1 VSQTDII
8 LGVFLSARRVPD
20 KAEGDGDEDADKAG
34 KKDKKSA
41 KLPSHSLLRSLT
53 VAAEWARATR
63 ESALEFAWQVYDCI
77 PLRLVRLLLVL
88 LAYRPVLRCARPPD
102 PRRARGTG
110 TRGCCTGT
118 RTRPPPP
125 LPRTKWTRRVPHPVL
140 IGHAASLTPY

>member
-1 VSQTDII
+1 MSQTDII

-102 PRRARGTG
+102 PRRARPAP
-110 TRGCCTGT
+110 
-118 RTRPPPP
+118 RTLARRRDGAGAGQVRVGVPRVLAPAPPPP
-125 LPRTKWTRRVPHPVL
+125 PP
-140 IGHAASLTPY
+140 SY